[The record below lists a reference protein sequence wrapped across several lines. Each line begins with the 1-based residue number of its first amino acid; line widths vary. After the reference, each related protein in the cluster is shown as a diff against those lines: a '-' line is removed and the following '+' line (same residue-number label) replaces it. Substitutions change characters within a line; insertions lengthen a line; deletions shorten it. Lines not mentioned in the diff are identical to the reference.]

1 MASMTNLTE
10 TNLLKLIFQNV
21 NFANIGD
28 ATGLRGS
35 TSDGSLFL
43 TLYTTDPGE
52 DDTGT
57 EATYTGYVRKSIA
70 RSVSEWTVSG
80 SQAVNANAQSF
91 AISTG
96 VTNTITHLGI
106 RTASSG
112 GDLLFHVALSSSIII
127 NSGDTPKFN
136 ASSITFTAA

>member
-35 TSDGSLFL
+35 TSAGKLYL
-43 TLYTTDPGE
+43 TLYTSDPGE

-57 EATYTGYVRKSIA
+57 EATYTGYVRKSVD
-70 RSVSEWTVSG
+70 RSPAGWTVSG
-80 SQAVNANAQSF
+80 NQVSNTNDQSF
-91 AISTG
+91 VISSG
-96 VTNTITHLGI
+96 GTNTITHLGI
-106 RTASSG
+106 RTAASG
-112 GDLLFHVALSSSIII
+112 GDLLFHVTLSSSVTI
-127 NSGDTPKFN
+127 NSGETPKFN
-136 ASSITFTAA
+136 ASSITFTAD